1 MLERSP
7 NNELLDRIYQ
17 ETVGAFNKYAVKKPT
32 ESDISIQS
40 AAFHTLKGIDL
51 AEIFMVEPLIDT
63 LTDYLPKD
71 IAKQAFKDACQRIQ
85 AKIDL
90 YIEDKENLDVAISH
104 NQTKLKQIG
113 IPRQKWGEYGG
124 EFSND

>member
-1 MLERSP
+1 MIERSP
-7 NNELLDRIYQ
+7 YNELLDRIYQ

-32 ESDISIQS
+32 ESDFSIQS
-40 AAFHTLKGIDL
+40 AAFHTLKGIDQ

-71 IAKQAFKDACQRIQ
+71 IAKQAFKDACKRSE
-85 AKIDL
+85 ANVTA

-104 NQTKLKQIG
+104 NQTKLKQLG
-113 IPRQKWGEYGG
+113 IPKEKWGEYGG
-124 EFSND
+124 EFLND

>member
-1 MLERSP
+1 MLNKNP
-7 NNELLDRIYQ
+7 TDELLDRVFK

-32 ESDISIQS
+32 ESDFSIQS
-40 AAFHTLKGIDL
+40 AAVHTLKGIDL

-71 IAKQAFKDACQRIQ
+71 IAKQAFKDVCQRIQ

-90 YIEDKENLDVAISH
+90 YLKDKENLDVAISH

-113 IPRQKWGEYGG
+113 IPKQTWGEYGG
-124 EFSND
+124 EFE

>member
-1 MLERSP
+1 MLNKNP
-7 NNELLDRIYQ
+7 TDELLDRVFK

-32 ESDISIQS
+32 ESDFSIQS

-71 IAKQAFKDACQRIQ
+71 IAKQAFKDVCQRIQ

-113 IPRQKWGEYGG
+113 IPKNNWGKYGG
-124 EFSND
+124 EFK

>member
-1 MLERSP
+1 MLEKSP
-7 NNELLDRIYQ
+7 NNKLLDRIYQ

-32 ESDISIQS
+32 ESDFSIQS

-71 IAKQAFKDACQRIQ
+71 VAKQAFKDACQRIQ
-85 AKIDL
+85 TKIDL

-104 NQTKLKQIG
+104 NRAKLKQIG
-113 IPRQKWGEYGG
+113 IPKNNWGEYGG
-124 EFSND
+124 EFK

>member
-1 MLERSP
+1 MLNKNP
-7 NNELLDRIYQ
+7 TDELLDRAFK

-32 ESDISIQS
+32 ESDFSIQS

-71 IAKQAFKDACQRIQ
+71 IAKQAFKDVCQRIQ

-90 YIEDKENLDVAISH
+90 YLKDKENLDVAISH

-113 IPRQKWGEYGG
+113 IPKNNWGKYGG
-124 EFSND
+124 EFK